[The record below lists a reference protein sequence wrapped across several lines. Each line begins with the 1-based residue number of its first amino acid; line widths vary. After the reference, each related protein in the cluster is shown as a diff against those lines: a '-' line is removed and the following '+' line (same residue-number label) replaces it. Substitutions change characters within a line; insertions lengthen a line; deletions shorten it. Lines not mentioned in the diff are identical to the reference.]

1 MRLLKG
7 LVLGLLLERGLGQ
20 TDTQPDGDSIATV
33 ADPVETDPAD
43 VPAPD
48 PSVPS
53 DGDTPSDPPD
63 PADDGPTITIDDPQ
77 PTDDGSDARIPAPD
91 PTDEPTDVADP
102 SAIPDDPAETNTD
115 DEQVAPTD
123 QPAPTDTEPEP
134 TATDVDATQ
143 TDDGE
148 TPQETDT
155 NGEEATQTDGDTDAA
170 PVVPTEALNS
180 AAEET
185 PEATPLASDT
195 ADDQVP
201 QTTEEPSDEETEEP
215 NADSE
220 PEESTQQ
227 ETRGIVAPTKTE
239 KSDAKPTDGD
249 GKYSPA
255 PYASPTE
262 GDETEPTGSKNEQ
275 TADGTTR
282 KAAATGSG
290 GKEEKTTLATSKGA
304 APTSPAE
311 DYAIN
316 LEEADLG
323 DYAEF
328 QGAGDKTV
336 VILKPPPNT
345 EAKCDLPPTSDE
357 DVPEGEDVRVVL
369 SVKIADLKKGVKS
382 GNRLQMLIDGSTI
395 YDKELLGTGGE
406 EESISSD
413 KFKAALD
420 QKVNVIHKAGDKPV
434 QVTIQDAN
442 IRSAISGGSRGGSG
456 GSGGSGGGGSGGG
469 SGSGDDGGGSGS
481 GDGGG
486 GDSGSGGGGGGS
498 GSGSGSGDGN
508 GDSSGG
514 GASESA
520 SGTGDEGSSPS
531 SVSGSDGQT
540 NAAGKNFMVGEV
552 LIYALPLAVALVG

>member
-20 TDTQPDGDSIATV
+20 TDTQPEGDSIATV

-48 PSVPS
+48 PSAPS

-91 PTDEPTDVADP
+91 PTDEPTDVEDS

-115 DEQVAPTD
+115 DEQLAPTD

-134 TATDVDATQ
+134 TATDVDATP
-143 TDDGE
+143 TNDEE

-155 NGEEATQTDGDTDAA
+155 N
-170 PVVPTEALNS
+170 
-180 AAEET
+180 
-185 PEATPLASDT
+185 
-195 ADDQVP
+195 
-201 QTTEEPSDEETEEP
+201 
-215 NADSE
+215 
-220 PEESTQQ
+220 EESTQQ
-227 ETRGIVAPTKTE
+227 ESRGIVAPTKTE
-239 KSDAKPTDGD
+239 KSEAKPTDGD

-255 PYASPTE
+255 PYASPTG

-304 APTSPAE
+304 APTSPAQ
-311 DYAIN
+311 DYAID

-395 YDKELLGTGGE
+395 YDKELLGTGDE

-420 QKVNVIHKAGDKPV
+420 QKVNVVQKAGDKPV

-456 GSGGSGGGGSGGG
+456 GGGSSGGGSGGG
-469 SGSGDDGGGSGS
+469 SGDDGDNS
-481 GDGGG
+481 GDGGSG
-486 GDSGSGGGGGGS
+486 GGSGGGGGGS
-498 GSGSGSGDGN
+498 DSGSGSGSGSGNGSGSGSGDGN

-520 SGTGDEGSSPS
+520 SGTGGEGASPS

-540 NAAGKNFMVGEV
+540 NVAGKNFMVGEV

>member
-20 TDTQPDGDSIATV
+20 TDTQPEGDSIATV

-48 PSVPS
+48 PSAPS

-91 PTDEPTDVADP
+91 PTDEPTDVEDS

-115 DEQVAPTD
+115 DEQLAPTD

-134 TATDVDATQ
+134 TATDVDATP
-143 TDDGE
+143 TNDEE

-155 NGEEATQTDGDTDAA
+155 N
-170 PVVPTEALNS
+170 
-180 AAEET
+180 
-185 PEATPLASDT
+185 
-195 ADDQVP
+195 
-201 QTTEEPSDEETEEP
+201 
-215 NADSE
+215 
-220 PEESTQQ
+220 EESTQQ
-227 ETRGIVAPTKTE
+227 ESRGIVAPTKTE
-239 KSDAKPTDGD
+239 KSEAKPTDGD
-249 GKYSPA
+249 
-255 PYASPTE
+255 
-262 GDETEPTGSKNEQ
+262 
-275 TADGTTR
+275 
-282 KAAATGSG
+282 AAATGSG

-304 APTSPAE
+304 APTSPAQ
-311 DYAIN
+311 DYAID

-395 YDKELLGTGGE
+395 YDKELLGTGDE

-420 QKVNVIHKAGDKPV
+420 QKVNVVQKAGDKPV

-456 GSGGSGGGGSGGG
+456 GGGSSGGGSGGG
-469 SGSGDDGGGSGS
+469 SGDDGDNS
-481 GDGGG
+481 GDGGSG
-486 GDSGSGGGGGGS
+486 GGSGGGGGGS
-498 GSGSGSGDGN
+498 DSGSGSGSGSGNGSGSGSGDGN

-520 SGTGDEGSSPS
+520 SGTGGEGASPS

-540 NAAGKNFMVGEV
+540 NVAGKNFMVGEV

>member
-20 TDTQPDGDSIATV
+20 TDTQPEGDSIATV

-43 VPAPD
+43 MPAPD
-48 PSVPS
+48 PSAPS

-91 PTDEPTDVADP
+91 PTDEPTDVEDP

-115 DEQVAPTD
+115 DEQLAPTD

-134 TATDVDATQ
+134 TATDVDATP
-143 TDDGE
+143 TNDEE

-155 NGEEATQTDGDTDAA
+155 NGEEATQTD
-170 PVVPTEALNS
+170 
-180 AAEET
+180 ET

-215 NADSE
+215 KADSE

-227 ETRGIVAPTKTE
+227 ESRGIVAPTKTE

-255 PYASPTE
+255 PYASPTGE
-262 GDETEPTGSKNEQ
+262 EETEPTGSKNEQ

-304 APTSPAE
+304 APTSPAQ
-311 DYAIN
+311 DYAID

-395 YDKELLGTGGE
+395 YDKELLGTGDE

-420 QKVNVIHKAGDKPV
+420 QKVNVVQKAGDKPV

-442 IRSAISGGSRGGSG
+442 IRS
-456 GSGGSGGGGSGGG
+456 
-469 SGSGDDGGGSGS
+469 
-481 GDGGG
+481 
-486 GDSGSGGGGGGS
+486 
-498 GSGSGSGDGN
+498 
-508 GDSSGG
+508 G

-520 SGTGDEGSSPS
+520 SGTGGEGASPS

-540 NAAGKNFMVGEV
+540 NVAGKNFMVGEV